1 MSQPSSAPATASG
14 NSTNDMVLFWGCF
27 IALITTAFAFVGRLS
42 LLSTW
47 SAEFGLDPAQTG
59 RLAGIG
65 IWPFAVSIILFSL
78 VIDRIGYRTAMF
90 VAFFGHAIW
99 TAMGVA
105 AYFVAKTD
113 KDMAFQLLY
122 WGSLICALAN
132 GTVESFINPVVATMF
147 SREKTKWLN
156 ILHAGWPGGLVVTG
170 LILITIDTVAKD
182 SPWAIKVG
190 LIAIPAVIYFLLLVG
205 RKFPENERVSAGITY
220 REMLQE
226 FGIGGALIVAV
237 LLVLQLLDFFSNGG
251 ATVLSGTTKAMFILL
266 GVILVGA
273 FGVYTK
279 SFGRPL
285 LLFLIIVMIPLA
297 TTEIGTDGWITAIME
312 GVAAQQ
318 GFHPGWILVYT
329 SAIMLILRFFAG
341 PIVHTF
347 SPLGLLAVSAML
359 AILGLTFLSS
369 AQAGTAILVAAT
381 LYGFGKTFFWP
392 TMLGV
397 VSEQCPK
404 GGALTL
410 NAISGIGMLA
420 VGTLGFP
427 YIGTLQTKVEQQ
439 ALVQNKELADKVPGL
454 VKDGQ
459 LQPLTEKKIYEVL
472 SYHTIDDKALSDLVN
487 AGVPEA
493 DRKAVTKEVAEFRA
507 RSTQLAL
514 RDMAVFPI
522 FMFVSYVILI
532 LYFKT
537 KGGYQ
542 AEVLTGHAANDEAF
556 TGGVA
561 GPVEA

>member
-1 MSQPSSAPATASG
+1 MTTTVSAQSPPKSGTPA
-14 NSTNDMVLFWGCF
+14 DMMLFWGCF
-27 IALITTAFAFVGRLS
+27 LALITTAFSFVGRLF
-42 LLSTW
+42 LVNTW
-47 SAEFGLDPAQTG
+47 ATEFNLDPAQAG

-65 IWPFAVSIILFSL
+65 IWPFAFSIIFFSL
-78 VIDRIGYRTAMF
+78 VIDKIGYKTAM
-90 VAFFGHAIW
+90 VCAFLGHMLWA
-99 TAMGVA
+99 AMAVG
-105 AYFVAKTD
+105 AYFVGQTD
-113 KDMAFQLLY
+113 KATAFNLLY
-122 WGSLICALAN
+122 WGSLVCALAN
-132 GTVESFINPVVATMF
+132 GSVESFINPVVATMF

-170 LILITIDTVAKD
+170 LLLIAIDSLAKD

-190 LIAIPAVIYFLLLVG
+190 LISVPSLVYFLMLVKQ
-205 RKFPENERVSAGITY
+205 KFPENERVKAGVSY

-226 FGIGGALIVAV
+226 FGIAGAVMVSVLVVLQLMDFFSAGGAL
-237 LLVLQLLDFFSNGG
+237 S
-251 ATVLSGTTKAMFILL
+251 TTTKLAFVAI
-266 GVILVGA
+266 GVAIVVA
-273 FGVYTK
+273 FGAYTR

-285 LLFLIIVMIPLA
+285 LIFLIVIMIPLA

-312 GVAAQQ
+312 GVAGQQ

-329 SAIMLILRFFAG
+329 SAIMLVLRFFAG

-347 SPLGLLAVSAML
+347 SPLGLLACSALL
-359 AILGLTFLSS
+359 AVLGLTYLSF
-369 AQAGTAILVAAT
+369 AEGAAILVAAT

-427 YIGTLQTKVEQQ
+427 YIGTLQTKNQQQ
-439 ALVQNKELADKVPGL
+439 ALVTNAELAEKVPGL
-454 VKDGQ
+454 VKEGQ
-459 LQPLTEKKIYEVL
+459 LQPLTEKTIYEVI
-472 SYHTIDDKALSDLVN
+472 SYKTIDDKALEELISKQYPDD
-487 AGVPEA
+487 AQERA
-493 DRKAVTKEVAEFRA
+493 SVAAQIKQVRD
-507 RSTQLAL
+507 RSTQGAL

-522 FMFVSYVILI
+522 FMFVSYFVLI
-532 LYFKT
+532 LYFKA

-542 AEVLTGHAANDEAF
+542 AEVLTGHAAQDEEF
-556 TGGVA
+556 TGGVE